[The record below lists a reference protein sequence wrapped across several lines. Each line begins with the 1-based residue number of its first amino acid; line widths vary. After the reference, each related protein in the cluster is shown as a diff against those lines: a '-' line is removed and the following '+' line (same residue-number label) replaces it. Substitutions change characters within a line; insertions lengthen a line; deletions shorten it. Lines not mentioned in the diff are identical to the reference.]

1 MKLIRNLPFEI
12 DEIFEKI
19 NTKLNFNHLII
30 FFDQLNYFFE
40 TKKKK
45 IFFFGSF
52 LLIDSS

>member
-45 IFFFGSF
+45 IFFFWLF
-52 LLIDSS
+52 FTY